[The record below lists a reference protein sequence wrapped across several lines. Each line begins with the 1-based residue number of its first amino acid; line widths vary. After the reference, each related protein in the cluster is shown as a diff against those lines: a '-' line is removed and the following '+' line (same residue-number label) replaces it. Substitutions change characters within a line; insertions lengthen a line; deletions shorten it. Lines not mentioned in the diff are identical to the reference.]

1 MTAQILAEPSS
12 TLFANAADGWHRR
25 DRLYTG
31 AAIFVALLAV
41 PMLAAAAFD
50 ARQIADVGI
59 WVKPLKFV
67 LALTIYLATLAWYG
81 GFLPAAARQSRF
93 YRLHAIAVVAAI
105 AAELAVIAGAGSSRA
120 GCRASASG
128 PSRRGPPGASAFPE
142 EPRTSPTGASSSS
155 PRARSTRSTGSRP
168 RCGKARAS
176 RASRGSRSPPRRPRR
191 RGAPSTRS
199 SARDGSREGA
209 S

>member
-93 YRLHAIAVVAAI
+93 YRLHAP
-105 AAELAVIAGAGSSRA
+105 S
-120 GCRASASG
+120 ASAET
-128 PSRRGPPGASAFPE
+128 RHRAKKWMIRVGASMVAPMRSSSFSV
-142 EPRTSPTGASSSS
+142 EPPKLHRTPTVRRCRSPTKAASSS
-155 PRARSTRSTGSRP
+155 G
-168 RCGKARAS
+168 
-176 RASRGSRSPPRRPRR
+176 
-191 RGAPSTRS
+191 
-199 SARDGSREGA
+199 
-209 S
+209 